1 MALYFLQVG
10 SGDEPLGA
18 VFIEVFCVSR
28 RDLRRF
34 SSTFTRF
41 RPVLL
46 RFPVVFSCFFLRMP
60 CLQQGQHEV
69 LEEER
74 LAKRV
79 EEVKASLGS
88 ILGTE
93 NDGKRWVSACNG
105 HWGGLFVP

>member
-1 MALYFLQVG
+1 MSPSAL
-10 SGDEPLGA
+10 
-18 VFIEVFCVSR
+18 
-28 RDLRRF
+28 F
-34 SSTFTRF
+34 SSKFSAF
-41 RPVLL
+41 LDAIFVD
-46 RFPVVFSCFFLRMP
+46 FPRLSPGFDPFCYVFLWFSHVFFLRMP